1 MSGFKFIIPVVIVSF
16 IFMTMACGDSE
27 VLEIR
32 DIDLGAM
39 MKLADENIVAA
50 NNQYKGSNVRFEGL
64 ITDIDKGSIQIVPD
78 EITNLV
84 KLSGAKCSYRND
96 EEKIVVKLR
105 PNQKVVVTGKVK
117 SISESILKIETVHV
131 ADCRILE
138 Y

>member
-78 EITNLV
+78 EIV
-84 KLSGAKCSYRND
+84 RH
-96 EEKIVVKLR
+96 R
-105 PNQKVVVTGKVK
+105 
-117 SISESILKIETVHV
+117 
-131 ADCRILE
+131 
-138 Y
+138 

>member
-1 MSGFKFIIPVVIVSF
+1 
-16 IFMTMACGDSE
+16 MTMACGDSE

-78 EITNLV
+78 EIV
-84 KLSGAKCSYRND
+84 RH
-96 EEKIVVKLR
+96 R
-105 PNQKVVVTGKVK
+105 
-117 SISESILKIETVHV
+117 
-131 ADCRILE
+131 
-138 Y
+138 

>member
-50 NNQYKGSNVRFEGL
+50 NTQYNRSNVRFEGL
-64 ITDIDKGSIQIVPD
+64 ITDIDKGSIQIVPE
-78 EITNLV
+78 EIV
-84 KLSGAKCSYRND
+84 RH
-96 EEKIVVKLR
+96 R
-105 PNQKVVVTGKVK
+105 
-117 SISESILKIETVHV
+117 
-131 ADCRILE
+131 
-138 Y
+138 